1 MHDQLSDKQEGLPV
15 KVYATTA
22 ARDSDITAPSNGM
35 SCYITASGT
44 FSDYIAGAW
53 ANRPT
58 SAVSDGLNA
67 SATVAGRVEIATT
80 AQSLAGTDTGET
92 GALLSALPSDIAK
105 NTQSSVFTYA
115 ASTTGSD
122 TYLASLVP
130 ALTAYATGMQIR
142 ITFTTANTGACS
154 INLNSLGAK
163 NIKTLAG
170 NDPADGHIAAASIH
184 TLVYDGTNFQIQKP
198 PTASTAEPSIAEM
211 ATDVEVV
218 TGTDQARYMNIKQT
232 TDLIL
237 STAFIASTTLQ
248 ASADTQ
254 RSALVQ

>member
-22 ARDSDITAPSNGM
+22 ARDSDITSPSNGM

-105 NTQSSVFTYA
+105 NAQSSVFTYA

-130 ALTAYATGMQIR
+130 ALTAYATGMEIR
-142 ITFTTANTGACS
+142 ITFTTANTGVCS